1 MKTVLHGL
9 TSVTLC
15 GVVVSVLIP
24 IALDAELGNLNGPS
38 APVASLVNAQGAH
51 AARVDTPS
59 SIDMTHAS
67 PDTWGTLPPQVD
79 LFERLPSPAPPIGKH
94 DLLTQWSVRSLTQ

>member
-15 GVVVSVLIP
+15 GVVVSVVLP
-24 IALDAELGNLNGPS
+24 IALDAEIENLNGPS
-38 APVASLVNAQGAH
+38 APVASLIDVQKVH

-67 PDTWGTLPPQVD
+67 PDTWGTIPPQVD
-79 LFERLPSPAPPIGKH
+79 LFERLPAPAPAIDKH
-94 DLLTQWSVRSLTQ
+94 LPTQCSVASK